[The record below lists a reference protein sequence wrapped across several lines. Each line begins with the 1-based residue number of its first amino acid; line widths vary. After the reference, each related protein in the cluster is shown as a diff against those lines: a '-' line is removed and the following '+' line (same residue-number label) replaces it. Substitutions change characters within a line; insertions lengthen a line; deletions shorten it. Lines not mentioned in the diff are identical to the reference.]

1 MNDSFLLLVLL
12 LKYKQDLFL
21 ILFVEE
27 NIMSEKYQEE
37 YEVGFTPRL
46 VMEEASRCLLCLDAP
61 CSSSCPAGTDPAKF
75 IRSLRFKNV
84 KGAAET
90 VRINNILGA
99 ICARVCPTERYCQ
112 EGCSRSGIDKP
123 IDIGRIQ
130 RYITDFEDALKMDIL
145 EVKESNGKKVA
156 VVGSGPA
163 GLTVAA
169 ELAKDGYQV
178 TIYEKDAKAGGY
190 LRYGIPEYRLPN
202 EVVDKEIKRIVELGV
217 DIVLNTKIGEDVK
230 IEQLRK
236 ENDAVILAVGYSEGK
251 MLPMFENNRKVIK
264 AVDWLKKCKDKK
276 GKVKVPENVLVVGGG
291 DVAMDVVTSL
301 KLLGCPHV
309 TDVVYEQFSEFRA
322 SKKELNNAQEQG
334 VTIIDGYVPVAVAR
348 GGIVKFKHRVIP
360 AELKVKADLI
370 ILAVGQV
377 PNVDNLG
384 VNLEKGEVNARGC
397 RVPDTNIFFAG
408 DIGHGEKTVVWGV
421 RSGKEV
427 AFEVKRFLGGKK

>member
-1 MNDSFLLLVLL
+1 
-12 LKYKQDLFL
+12 
-21 ILFVEE
+21 
-27 NIMSEKYQEE
+27 MSKKYQEE

-61 CSSSCPAGTDPAKF
+61 CSTSCPAGTDPAKF

-90 VRINNILGA
+90 VRINNVLGA

-130 RYITDFEDALKMDIL
+130 RYITDFEDATKMQIL
-145 EVKESNGKKVA
+145 EVKEPNGKKVA
-156 VVGSGPA
+156 VIGSGPS

-169 ELAKDGYQV
+169 ELAKEGFKV
-178 TIYEKDAKAGGY
+178 IIYEKEAKAGGY

-202 EVVDKEIKRIVELGV
+202 EIVDKEIKRIVELGV
-217 DIVLNTKIGEDVK
+217 DIVLNTKVGEDVE
-230 IEQLRK
+230 IEELRK
-236 ENDAVILAVGYSEGK
+236 ENDAVVLAVGASEGK

-264 AVDWLKKCKDKK
+264 AVDWLKKTKARK
-276 GKVKVPENVLVVGGG
+276 GNVKVPNNVLVIGGG

-322 SKKELNNAQEQG
+322 SKKELTGAQAEG
-334 VTIIDGYVPVAVAR
+334 VTIIDGYVPTAVAR

-360 AELKVKADLI
+360 AELKIKADLI

-377 PNVDNLG
+377 SNVNGLG
-384 VNLEKGEVNARGC
+384 VTLEKGEVNQKGC
-397 RVPDTNIFFAG
+397 RVEGTNVFFAG
-408 DIGHGEKTVVWGV
+408 DIGHGEKTVVYGV

>member
-1 MNDSFLLLVLL
+1 MEGL
-12 LKYKQDLFL
+12 
-21 ILFVEE
+21 
-27 NIMSEKYQEE
+27 IMSKKYQEE

-61 CSSSCPAGTDPAKF
+61 CSTSCPAGTDPAKF

-90 VRINNILGA
+90 VRINNVLGA

-130 RYITDFEDALKMDIL
+130 RYITDFEDATKMNIL
-145 EVKESNGKKVA
+145 EVKEPNGKKVA
-156 VVGSGPA
+156 VIGSGPS

-169 ELAKDGYQV
+169 ELAKEGFKV
-178 TIYEKDAKAGGY
+178 TIYEKEAKAGGY

-202 EVVDKEIKRIVELGV
+202 EIVDKEIKRIVELGV
-217 DIVLNTKIGEDVK
+217 DIVLNTKVGEDVK
-230 IEQLRK
+230 IEELRK
-236 ENDAVILAVGYSEGK
+236 GNDAVVLAVGASEGK
-251 MLPMFENNRKVIK
+251 MLPMFENNRKIIK
-264 AVDWLKKCKDKK
+264 AVDWLKKTKTRK
-276 GKVKVPENVLVVGGG
+276 GNVKVPENVLVIGGG

-322 SKKELNNAQEQG
+322 SKKELTGAQAEG
-334 VTIIDGYVPVAVAR
+334 VTIIDGYVPTAVAR

-360 AELKVKADLI
+360 AELKIKADLI

-377 PNVDNLG
+377 SNVNGLG
-384 VNLEKGEVNARGC
+384 VTLEKGEVNQKGC
-397 RVPDTNIFFAG
+397 RVEGTNVFFAG
-408 DIGHGEKTVVWGV
+408 DIGHGEKTVVYGV

>member
-1 MNDSFLLLVLL
+1 
-12 LKYKQDLFL
+12 
-21 ILFVEE
+21 
-27 NIMSEKYQEE
+27 MSKKYQEE
-37 YEVGFTPRL
+37 YEVGYTPRL

-112 EGCSRSGIDKP
+112 AGCSRSGIDKP

-130 RYITDFEDALKMDIL
+130 RYITDFEDALDMEIL
-145 EVKESNGKKVA
+145 EDRELNGKNVA
-156 VVGSGPA
+156 VIGSGPA
-163 GLTVAA
+163 GLTTAA
-169 ELAKDGYQV
+169 ELAKRGHKV
-178 TIYEKDAKAGGY
+178 TIYEKEAKAGGY

-202 EVVDKEIKRIVELGV
+202 EVVDKEINRIVKLGV
-217 DIVLNTKIGEDVK
+217 DIVLNTRVGEDVK
-230 IEQLRK
+230 LEQLRK
-236 ENDAVILAVGYSEGK
+236 DNDAVVLAVGASEGK

-264 AVDWLKKCKDKK
+264 AVDWLKKVKNRK
-276 GKVKVPENVLVVGGG
+276 GNVRVPENVLVIGGG

-322 SKKELNNAQEQG
+322 SKKELMNAQEQG
-334 VTIIDGYVPVAVAR
+334 VTIIDGYVPTGTAR
-348 GGIVKFKHRVIP
+348 GGIVKFKHRIIP
-360 AELKVKADLI
+360 AEIKVKADLI
-370 ILAVGQV
+370 ILAVGQIS
-377 PNVDNLG
+377 NVEGLD
-384 VNLEKGEVNARGC
+384 VKLEKGEVAAKGC
-397 RVPDTNIFFAG
+397 RIPDTNVFFAG

-427 AFEVKRFLGGKK
+427 AFEVDRYLGGKK

>member
-1 MNDSFLLLVLL
+1 
-12 LKYKQDLFL
+12 
-21 ILFVEE
+21 
-27 NIMSEKYQEE
+27 MSEKYQEE
-37 YEVGFTPRL
+37 YEVGFSPRL

-236 ENDAVILAVGYSEGK
+236 ENDAVVLAVGYSEGK

-322 SKKELNNAQEQG
+322 SKKELTNAQEQG

-397 RVPDTNIFFAG
+397 RVPDTNMFFAG

-421 RSGKEV
+421 RSGKEA

>member
-1 MNDSFLLLVLL
+1 
-12 LKYKQDLFL
+12 
-21 ILFVEE
+21 
-27 NIMSEKYQEE
+27 MSEKYREE
-37 YEVGFTPRL
+37 YEVGFSPRL

-112 EGCSRSGIDKP
+112 AGCSRSGIDKP
-123 IDIGRIQ
+123 IEIGLIQ

-178 TIYEKDAKAGGY
+178 TIYEKEAKAGGY

-202 EVVDKEIKRIVELGV
+202 VVVDKEINRIVELGV
-217 DIVLNTKIGEDVK
+217 DIVLNTKVGEDVK
-230 IEQLRK
+230 MEQLRK
-236 ENDAVILAVGYSEGK
+236 EYDAVVLSVGYSEGK

-264 AVDWLKKCKDKK
+264 AVDWLKKTKDKK
-276 GKVKVPENVLVVGGG
+276 GNVKVPENVLVVGGG

-322 SKKELNNAQEQG
+322 SKKELENAQEQG

-377 PNVDNLG
+377 PNADGLG
-384 VNLEKGEVNARGC
+384 VELEKGEVKARGV
-397 RVPDTNIFFAG
+397 RVPDTNVFFAG

-427 AFEVKRFLGGKK
+427 TFEVKRFLGGKK